1 MSKTKRTQGEWV
13 SGYGDGISGPK
24 SPTTFGPTVREHHL
38 MEMWHRH
45 GGAEP
50 IPYHTVVSCG
60 RDTVAIVPG
69 EPEERVANARLI
81 AAAPDL
87 LAALKEMVEFDQT
100 GKPADYAAIF
110 ADALSAIAKAE
121 GR

>member
-1 MSKTKRTQGEWV
+1 MSDTKHTP
-13 SGYGDGISGPK
+13 GPWK
-24 SPTTFGPTVREHHL
+24 WREGVPNDLLYDHDVL
-38 MEMWHRH
+38 TSS
-45 GGAEP
+45 AVA
-50 IPYHTVVSCG
+50 VVYVESRDSCG
-60 RDTVAIVPG
+60 N
-69 EPEERVANARLI
+69 RVAREMAVCVPSVADARLI